1 MAVELPDFD
10 SGDLKGFGWG
20 EGGECGKGCEK
31 VAPGLARHNSL
42 ILELSTHARA
52 GCHDVFEAAG
62 DVLPGEIGVHHF
74 PGGLRDASAEIAATE
89 EFQALGGKLFRS
101 IGDADVGRGV
111 NGRAL
116 SANGGGDNGV
126 FG

>member
-10 SGDLKGFGWG
+10 SGDLEWLGLG
-20 EGGECGKGCEK
+20 EGSECGDGCEK

-74 PGGLRDASAEIAATE
+74 PGGLRDRSAALAATE
-89 EFQALGGKLFRS
+89 QLQAWGGALVRR
-101 IGDADVGRGV
+101 RG
-111 NGRAL
+111 
-116 SANGGGDNGV
+116 
-126 FG
+126 